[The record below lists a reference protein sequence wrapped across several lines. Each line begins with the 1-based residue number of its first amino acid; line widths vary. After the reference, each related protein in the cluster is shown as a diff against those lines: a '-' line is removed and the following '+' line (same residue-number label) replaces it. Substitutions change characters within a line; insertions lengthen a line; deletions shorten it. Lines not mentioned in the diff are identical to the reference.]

1 MQSAHFATVSGSVDY
16 SRRLPPPYESIPAI
30 TNCTTE
36 MKPSAAIFVSVSMW
50 FVNRMSMNVK
60 IAFSSFCRFYAS
72 FVLSATT
79 STWSRGTCSTI
90 VMLASSELSRQ
101 LSLYSWN
108 TPKGTYFP
116 AGVETALDAYSA
128 PCSSPAATDGCSGR
142 PTPRSAP
149 GEEEKKRTTRFG

>member
-1 MQSAHFATVSGSVDY
+1 
-16 SRRLPPPYESIPAI
+16 
-30 TNCTTE
+30 
-36 MKPSAAIFVSVSMW
+36 
-50 FVNRMSMNVK
+50 MSMNVK

-72 FVLSATT
+72 LVLSNAT

-116 AGVETALDAYSA
+116 ASIHYSDLAY
-128 PCSSPAATDGCSGR
+128 
-142 PTPRSAP
+142 
-149 GEEEKKRTTRFG
+149 